1 MMMPVPAGPF
11 WPAVAMSRRMAVA
24 DYLCRFDLVLRLIA
38 GGTR

>member
-1 MMMPVPAGPF
+1 MMMPEPAGP